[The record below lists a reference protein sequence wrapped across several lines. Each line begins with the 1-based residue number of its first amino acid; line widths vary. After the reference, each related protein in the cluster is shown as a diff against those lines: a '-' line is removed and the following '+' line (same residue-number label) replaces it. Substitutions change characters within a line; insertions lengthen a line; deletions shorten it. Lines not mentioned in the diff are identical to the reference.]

1 MLQLV
6 LSNTEKSRLRAAIA
20 NMKGAIAAKGNEPLS
35 EFEMRRN
42 TALCTEHFTT
52 LCRLKALLPQ
62 TSKET
67 ILGRE
72 ARVEFIKTIWL
83 AGIMS
88 EVKDYAFYDIFDV
101 GDREYDTCFEMG
113 DGTQVMHALVRKTR
127 RSKAL
132 RAEAVRLYSEADWT
146 RYETEAAQAA

>member
-6 LSNTEKSRLRAAIA
+6 LSNTEKSRLRSAIA
-20 NMKGAIAAKGNEPLS
+20 DMKGSIAAKGNEPLS

-42 TALCTEHFTT
+42 TELCKKHFTT

-67 ILGRE
+67 ALGRE
-72 ARVEFIKTIWL
+72 ARVEFVKTIWL
-83 AGIMS
+83 AGILS
-88 EVKDYAFYDIFDV
+88 EVRNYAFYDIFDV
-101 GDREYDTCFEMG
+101 GDRQYDTCFEMG
-113 DGTQVMHALVRKTR
+113 DGTEVMHALVRKAR

-132 RAEAVRLYSEADWT
+132 RAEAVSLYSESDWR
-146 RYETEAAQAA
+146 RYENEAAQAA